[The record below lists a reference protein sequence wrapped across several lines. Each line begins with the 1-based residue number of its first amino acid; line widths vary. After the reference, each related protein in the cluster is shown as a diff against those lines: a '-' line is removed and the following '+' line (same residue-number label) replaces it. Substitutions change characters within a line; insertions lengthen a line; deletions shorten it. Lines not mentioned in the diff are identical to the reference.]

1 MEVVAGIDLG
11 NSNSVIAVLKNGK
24 VSIVPNSIGDSIT
37 PSVVEILDDK
47 ILVGEETIIQKA
59 DKEHTIIEVKRL
71 IGKNFSKIQNK
82 KNINY
87 SVIVDKDDNLKIKV
101 KRNGKDEFFTPKQI
115 MTLIFKKLINN
126 ASDFVGTK
134 VKKAVITYPANFN
147 YAQRTDISESA
158 NDAGIEVLKFITEP
172 TAAALAYVLGNSED
186 LKSSLLSSI
195 LKEENKKIRKILIFD
210 LGGGTFDVSILTF
223 KNDDFNVITTL
234 GDSELGGR
242 DFDNKLVD
250 FCLKDFCVKMNICEE
265 DIRKDPNALKRL
277 KIQCEKAK
285 KKLTDNKS
293 TYIIIYNFFK
303 NNNLRLEITRE
314 TFNIL
319 CEDLY
324 QKIFKILDKAL
335 LEAKYKENDLDEVV
349 LIGGSSRIP
358 KIKQLLEDKFSSKKI
373 KDKINQDEA
382 VAIGAAWQAYK
393 LSEPSMDLKITD
405 ITQFPLGVGVV
416 SENVEEQKKGKV
428 MSYLIPK
435 NSKIPKEK
443 TQIYKTITDD
453 QEYFDVNVY
462 SGENRFCKDNELLR
476 HFIIDKLPK
485 GPAGTVK
492 LSLSFLVDEN
502 GILTINYEVSSKDKS
517 SNTQASSMLKKTIKF
532 SIYEDESQDKNSKL
546 KYSTKKVEKKKLE
559 EIKKETDFIK
569 EKQESFKSLQDNE
582 DKIDSLNDLIESC
595 LKIISIYESL
605 NANNDSGCLDE
616 KLFEYTKLLFKFYS
630 QTIILENN
638 NQNIENIVT
647 KIKEILPK
655 FINDDI
661 ENLIGIFNE
670 LKIKKPKI
678 YIDILLFCVDLLYKE
693 GDKILEEK
701 KQYSRYY
708 SKKFYIKAKKI
719 KSYIDNDEKLKAKM
733 NSKLDNKY
741 KELKIYKGK
750 VEEIDSFV
758 ESIKNLIQ
766 QKNIPYLSNKTGFT
780 RHNEQIEKSLG
791 NLYEENNVYFLLD
804 ILQEMAISL
813 KNEVSISEVEAYC
826 LATIIKINFS
836 INKNYDFKLYENLIG
851 RIEYIYGKLYEEENE
866 DEELKEPIWHQE
878 FTQLTE
884 EIKKK
889 KKEME
894 KKIDNEKEIKEI
906 KDTFSQFK
914 KDKKLKEFL
923 LYLLDKYPY
932 IKYDPSK
939 RKSFEE
945 KSFKE
950 LFRTMFH
957 EYHSDNY
964 NGRDDYSIYNA
975 IYELFVEMEN
985 YL

>member
-1 MEVVAGIDLG
+1 MEVIAGIDLG
-11 NSNSVIAVLKNGK
+11 NSNSVISVLKNGK
-24 VSIVPNSIGDSIT
+24 VHIVPNSIGDSIT

-47 ILVGEETIIQKA
+47 ILVGEETIIHKA

-87 SVIVDKDDNLKIKV
+87 SVIVDKDDNLTIKV
-101 KRNGKDEFFTPKQI
+101 KRNGKDEFFTPRQI

-158 NDAGIEVLKFITEP
+158 SDAGIEVLKMITEP
-172 TAAALAYVLGNSED
+172 TAAALAYVLGSSED
-186 LKSSLLSSI
+186 LKSSLSSSI

-210 LGGGTFDVSILTF
+210 LGGGTFDISILTF

-234 GDSELGGR
+234 GDPELGGR
-242 DFDNKLVD
+242 DFDNKLID
-250 FCLKDFCVKMNICEE
+250 FCLKDFCVKMNIVEE

-285 KKLTDNKS
+285 KKLTDNMS
-293 TYIIIYNFFK
+293 TNITIYNFFK
-303 NNNLRLEITRE
+303 NHNLGVEITRE
-314 TFNIL
+314 TFNNI

-324 QKIFKILDKAL
+324 QKIIKILDKAL
-335 LEAKYKENDLDEVV
+335 LEVKYKENDLDEVV
-349 LIGGSSRIP
+349 LIGGSSKIP

-393 LSEPSMDLKITD
+393 LAEPSLDLKITD
-405 ITQFPLGVGVV
+405 ITQFSLGVGVV
-416 SENVEEQKKGKV
+416 SDNVEEQKKGKV

-435 NSKIPKEK
+435 NSKLPAKN
-443 TQIYKTITDD
+443 TQIYKTVSDD
-453 QEYFDVNVY
+453 QEYFDVNIY
-462 SGENRFCKDNELLR
+462 SGENRFCKDNELLK
-476 HFIIDKLPK
+476 HFTIEPLPK
-485 GPAGTVK
+485 GSTGSVK
-492 LSLSFLVDEN
+492 LSLSLRVDEN
-502 GILTINYEVSSKDKS
+502 GILTINSDVLSKSKD
-517 SNTQASSMLKKTIKF
+517 SNSLASSLLRKTIKF
-532 SIYEDESQDKNSKL
+532 SIYEDEAKDKNSKL
-546 KYSTKKVEKKKLE
+546 KYGTKKEEKKNLE
-559 EIKKETDFIK
+559 EIKNDTDFIK
-569 EKQESFKSLQDNE
+569 EKQKSFKSLEDND
-582 DKIDSLNDLIESC
+582 DKIDCLNDLIESC
-595 LKIISIYESL
+595 LKIISIFESL

-616 KLFEYTKLLFKFYS
+616 KLFDYTKLLFKFYA

-661 ENLIGIFNE
+661 ENLIDIFNE
-670 LKIKKPKI
+670 VKIKKPKI
-678 YIDILLFCVDLLYKE
+678 YIDILLFCVEILYKE

-708 SKKFYIKAKKI
+708 SKKFYIKARKI
-719 KSYIDNDEKLKAKM
+719 KNYIDNDKKLRAKM
-733 NSKLDNKY
+733 NSTLDSKLK
-741 KELKIYKGK
+741 KLAIYNGK

-758 ESIKNLIQ
+758 ESIKNLVQ
-766 QKNIPYLSNKTGFT
+766 QKNIPYLPNKTGFT
-780 RHNEQIEKSLG
+780 KHNEQIEKSLA

-804 ILQEMAISL
+804 ILQEMAESL
-813 KNEVSISEVEAYC
+813 KNEGSEVRAYC

-851 RIEYIYGKLYEEENE
+851 KIEYIYDKLYEEENE
-866 DEELKEPIWHQE
+866 DEEIKEPIWHQE
-878 FTQLTE
+878 FTKLTK
-884 EIKKK
+884 EIKQKK
-889 KKEME
+889 IEME
-894 KKIDNEKEIKEI
+894 KKIDNEKYIKEI
-906 KDTFSQFK
+906 KDTFSRFK

-939 RKSFEE
+939 RKSFEQ

-950 LFRTMFH
+950 LFKTMFH

-975 IYELFVEMEN
+975 IYELFVEMEK
-985 YL
+985 YK